1 VWTGLCIGLM
11 LIGSA
16 LLVAWQK
23 KKLVTAAMN

>member
-1 VWTGLCIGLM
+1 LCIGLM